1 MSKKEQKITVT
12 IDDIKRDNQEMTSV
26 MVGKNEIGLIVEDS
40 DKKRFEATVTETGQ
54 SIITKTHDDAVNELL
69 REYHLHQG

>member
-12 IDDIKRDNQEMTSV
+12 IDDIKRNGQEMTSV
-26 MVGKNEIGLIVEDS
+26 MVGKNEIGVIVEDS
-40 DKKRFEATVTETGQ
+40 PKKRFEATVEGTGQ

>member
-1 MSKKEQKITVT
+1 MSKKEQRVEVT
-12 IDDIKRDNQEMTSV
+12 IDDINRNGQAMTSV
-26 MVGKNEIGLIVEDS
+26 KVGKNEVGVIIEDS
-40 DKKRFEATVTETGQ
+40 AKKRFEATVEGSGQ

>member
-12 IDDIKRDNQEMTSV
+12 IDDIKRNGQEMTSV
-26 MVGKNEIGLIVEDS
+26 MVGKNEIGVIVEDS
-40 DKKRFEATVTETGQ
+40 AKKRFEATVEGTGQ

>member
-1 MSKKEQKITVT
+1 
-12 IDDIKRDNQEMTSV
+12 MTSV
-26 MVGKNEIGLIVEDS
+26 MVGKNEIGVIVEDS
-40 DKKRFEATVTETGQ
+40 AKKRFEATVEGTGQ

>member
-12 IDDIKRDNQEMTSV
+12 IDDIKRNGQEMTSV
-26 MVGKNEIGLIVEDS
+26 MVGKNEIGVSVEDRA
-40 DKKRFEATVTETGQ
+40 KKRFEATVEGTGQ

>member
-12 IDDIKRDNQEMTSV
+12 IDDIKRNGQEMTSV
-26 MVGKNEIGLIVEDS
+26 MVGKNEIGVIIEDS
-40 DKKRFEATVTETGQ
+40 VKKRFEATVEGTGQ